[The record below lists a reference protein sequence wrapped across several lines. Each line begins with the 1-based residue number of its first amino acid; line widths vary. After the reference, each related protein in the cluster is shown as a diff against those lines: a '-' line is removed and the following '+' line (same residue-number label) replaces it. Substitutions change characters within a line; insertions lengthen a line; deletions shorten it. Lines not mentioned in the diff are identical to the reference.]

1 MLFCPAGSRAPS
13 CVVVVVIRNSEENQS
28 NLVQCQQQYHLEII
42 GIYNPYSILFLLKWS
57 AFILLESGQQLVKL
71 CRKTDWTVFWDFWM
85 FCFRGVWTP

>member
-42 GIYNPYSILFLLKWS
+42 LVLSVSTLTTHYRYLQSLFYFV
-57 AFILLESGQQLVKL
+57 FIKMICIHPVRIRSTIG
-71 CRKTDWTVFWDFWM
+71 KTV
-85 FCFRGVWTP
+85 P